1 MRLAPGI
8 LINPTTAGD
17 NMYEP
22 SKPSYPKLAVQ
33 FLDLPC
39 DICNSRQGFKQC
51 KYCSKI
57 LCKIHSIGEEN
68 CFVQL
73 LNQRAEQAKL
83 SGGAEQIK
91 RAKRSSRIKSVGPPP
106 SPEVNQT
113 ANTTSQSIINWIK
126 QSANRR
132 TNGM

>member
-1 MRLAPGI
+1 MPLTPGI
-8 LINPTTAGD
+8 SINPIIVGD

-22 SKPSYPKLAVQ
+22 SEPSHPKLAVQ
-33 FLDLPC
+33 FLDLPS
-39 DICNSRQGFKQC
+39 DICRNRQGFKQC

-57 LCKIHSIGEEN
+57 ICKIHSTGEEN

-73 LNQRAEQAKL
+73 LNKRAEQAERA
-83 SGGAEQIK
+83 SPSK

-126 QSANRR
+126 QSTNRR

>member
-1 MRLAPGI
+1 MQLAPGI

-22 SKPSYPKLAVQ
+22 SEPSHPKLAVQ

-39 DICNSRQGFKQC
+39 DICRNRQGFKQC

-57 LCKIHSIGEEN
+57 LCKIHSTGEEN

-73 LNQRAEQAKL
+73 LNKRA
-83 SGGAEQIK
+83 SPSK

-126 QSANRR
+126 QSTNRR